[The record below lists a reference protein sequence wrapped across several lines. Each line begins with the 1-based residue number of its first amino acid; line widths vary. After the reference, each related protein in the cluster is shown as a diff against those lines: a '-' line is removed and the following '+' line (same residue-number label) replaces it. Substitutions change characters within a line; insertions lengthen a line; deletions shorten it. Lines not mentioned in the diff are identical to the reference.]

1 MKSSL
6 LIIAALLLLG
16 TVVAEDAGHRKKQEG
31 GDQCLNAQV
40 TSCRDALNSDN
51 NERFC
56 DGNCEEVLGEYYKCQ
71 GFDTFVILQDEECG
85 TAGTTVG
92 SAVLVSALLTALVAT
107 LS

>member
-1 MKSSL
+1 MKPSL
-6 LIIAALLLLG
+6 LIVAALLLLG
-16 TVVAEDAGHRKKQEG
+16 TVVAEDAGLQKKQEG

-40 TSCRDALNSDN
+40 TNCQNALNSKDN
-51 NERFC
+51 EMFC
-56 DGNCEEVLGEYYKCQ
+56 DGNCEEVLGDYYKCQ
-71 GFDTFVILQDEECG
+71 GYDIFVIQRDEECG